1 MSVFAESGGVDD
13 VIAMSGDSG
22 FMRKSKKSVLGFDQ
36 GIDGAP
42 SARIAGTSS
51 PAELLQE
58 CGTHE
63 L

>member
-1 MSVFAESGGVDD
+1 
-13 VIAMSGDSG
+13 MSGDSG

-42 SARIAGTSS
+42 SARVAGTSS